1 MKIAPKEKQ
10 IVFIREIL
18 RAFERINA
26 PFYQKIIC
34 NYSDVITLDKDQEI
48 QLAEDVTDFEVHNF
62 NVFLQTFN
70 IGFVTDLIPLD
81 DILK

>member
-18 RAFERINA
+18 RAFERINV
-26 PFYQKIIC
+26 PFYQKVIC

-48 QLAEDVTDFEVHNF
+48 QLAEDVTNIQVHNF

-70 IGFVTDLIPLD
+70 MGFVSDLIPLE

>member
-18 RAFERINA
+18 RAFERINV
-26 PFYQKIIC
+26 PFYQKVIR

-48 QLAEDVTDFEVHNF
+48 QLAEDVTNIEVHNF

-70 IGFVTDLIPLD
+70 MGFVTDLIPVE

>member
-10 IVFIREIL
+10 LVFIREIL

-26 PFYQKIIC
+26 PFYQKVIC

>member
-18 RAFERINA
+18 GAFERINA
-26 PFYQKIIC
+26 PFYRKVIC
-34 NYSDVITLDKDQEI
+34 NYPDVITLDEDQEI
-48 QLAEDVTDFEVHNF
+48 QLAEDVTDIEVHNF
-62 NVFLQTFN
+62 SVFLHTFN
-70 IGFVTDLIPLD
+70 IGFISDLIPLE

>member
-10 IVFIREIL
+10 LVFIREIL

-48 QLAEDVTDFEVHNF
+48 QLAEDVTHFEVHNF

-70 IGFVTDLIPLD
+70 IGFITDLIPLD

>member
-18 RAFERINA
+18 RAFERINV
-26 PFYQKIIC
+26 PFYQKVIC

-48 QLAEDVTDFEVHNF
+48 QLAEDVTDIEVHNF

-70 IGFVTDLIPLD
+70 IGFIADLIPLE

>member
-26 PFYQKIIC
+26 PFYRKVIC
-34 NYSDVITLDKDQEI
+34 NYSDVITLDEDQEI

-70 IGFVTDLIPLD
+70 IGFITDLIPLD

>member
-26 PFYQKIIC
+26 PFYEKFIL
-34 NYSDVITLDKDQEI
+34 NYADVITLDKDQEI

-70 IGFVTDLIPLD
+70 IGFITDLIPLD

>member
-10 IVFIREIL
+10 LVFIREIL

-26 PFYQKIIC
+26 LFYQKIIC

>member
-18 RAFERINA
+18 RAFERINV
-26 PFYQKIIC
+26 PFYQKVIR

-48 QLAEDVTDFEVHNF
+48 QLAEDVTNIEVHNF

-70 IGFVTDLIPLD
+70 MGFVTDLIPLE

>member
-10 IVFIREIL
+10 LVFIREIL